1 MNLKNLEAFYW
12 VVTLN
17 SFNKAATKLQTTQ
30 PAVSQKSQ
38 LLKMN

>member
-17 SFNKAATKLQTTQ
+17 SFNKAAT
-30 PAVSQKSQ
+30 
-38 LLKMN
+38 

>member
-17 SFNKAATKLQTTQ
+17 SFNKAA
-30 PAVSQKSQ
+30 
-38 LLKMN
+38 